1 MDVTIDKFG
10 RIVIPKVVRDSLG
23 LKAGSELQVE
33 ITEEETGERTIA
45 LRPGQEKALL
55 IDEDGLLVYTGVL
68 KVQDFDVVEHIRV
81 TREERAQRTTRR

>member
-10 RIVIPKVVRDSLG
+10 RIVIPKVVRDALG

-81 TREERAQRTTRR
+81 TRDEGAHRTTRR

>member
-10 RIVIPKVVRDSLG
+10 RIVIPKVVRDALG

-33 ITEEETGERTIA
+33 ITEEETGERTIV
-45 LRPGQEKALL
+45 LQPSQEKALL

-68 KVQDFDVVEHIRV
+68 QARDFDVVEHIRV

>member
-81 TREERAQRTTRR
+81 TREERAHRTTRR

>member
-81 TREERAQRTTRR
+81 TRDERAHRTTRR